1 LGAPNAANLTLAVD
15 MLRFL
20 RPIHSSSRSPLYLP
34 LYNRPFPS
42 FRPLSSALMQP
53 PSVRSRHLRSSSPPL
68 MLDQSPFTDYPR
80 QSFPPESPVF
90 DSEHLIFG
98 PLDIDDSRRHDPT
111 LSFPWD
117 ATGALPP
124 TSPAPAHS
132 VTASPA
138 SSASLLDFTNSPPS
152 DLSFTPG
159 SFPGLADPNTTLV
172 DLDDRNL
179 YSHWLVDDLSAQPS
193 ASLPIILSPAS
204 PDVHS
209 PPQVTLTSYGNSS
222 LLAFPKMSV
231 PPPSLEF
238 ASLQRS
244 IDQTPIASISPP
256 QISQPTWATHL
267 FSHADVAVSSV
278 SPVPQLLH
286 PPNESDNNFATQ
298 RPQRSRN
305 SSFPVNAIFQS
316 SSAPPGFQPSPP
328 LTRGYT
334 RRAESVGADEDHDG
348 TIRRKRKVSGPEPLV
363 DSDRAQQSEGI
374 SYFLSYVIL
383 LIRGPSTPQFHKSLF
398 CDPPSWLHPHGS
410 SISQIGSSDIRH
422 LVLANLMSHRRQRK
436 PAWSMLG

>member
-1 LGAPNAANLTLAVD
+1 

-20 RPIHSSSRSPLYLP
+20 RQIHSSSHSPLSLP
-34 LYNRPFPS
+34 LYNRPFLPS
-42 FRPLSSALMQP
+42 RHLSSALIQP
-53 PSVRSRHLRSSSPPL
+53 VSVRSHHLRSSPPL

-90 DSEHLIFG
+90 DSEHLLFG
-98 PLDIDDSRRHDPT
+98 PLDIDEYGRRHDST
-111 LSFPWD
+111 SSSFPWD

-138 SSASLLDFTNSPPS
+138 SSASLLDFSNSPPSS

-159 SFPGLADPNTTLV
+159 SFPGLTDANTTLV
-172 DLDDRNL
+172 ELDDRNL
-179 YSHWLVDDLSAQPS
+179 YSHWLVDDLSAAPS
-193 ASLPIILSPAS
+193 PSFPIVLSPAS
-204 PDVHS
+204 PNVHP
-209 PPQVTLTSYGNSS
+209 PPQVALTPYGNSS
-222 LLAFPKMSV
+222 LLAFPKISV

-238 ASLQRS
+238 ASLQPLPRS
-244 IDQTPIASISPP
+244 IDETPIASVSPP

-267 FSHADVAVSSV
+267 FSHADAAVASV

-286 PPNESDNNFATQ
+286 PPNESDNFATQ

-305 SSFPVNAIFQS
+305 NSLPVNAIFQS
-316 SSAPPGFQPSPP
+316 SSAPPGYQPHPPP

-348 TIRRKRKVSGPEPLV
+348 TIRRKRKVSGAEPLV
-363 DSDRAQQSEGI
+363 DGDRARQSEGI
-374 SYFLSYVIL
+374 SYFLIL
-383 LIRGPSTPQFHKSLF
+383 CHSPNYDVYSHLSSTKVSFATPQAGSIRMAALFHRL
-398 CDPPSWLHPHGS
+398 DPATSG
-410 SISQIGSSDIRH
+410 IQFSQT
-422 LVLANLMSHRRQRK
+422 
-436 PAWSMLG
+436 